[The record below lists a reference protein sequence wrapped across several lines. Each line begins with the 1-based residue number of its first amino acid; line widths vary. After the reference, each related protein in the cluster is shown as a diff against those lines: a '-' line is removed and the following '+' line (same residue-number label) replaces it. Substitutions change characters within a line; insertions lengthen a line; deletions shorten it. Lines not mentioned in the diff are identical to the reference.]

1 MLETTLNQ
9 LIGNSINSS
18 TLVAVMI
25 PGSGTRLPL
34 GPQHEADPGTARASP
49 ASSSPNP
56 SPTCNL
62 NTATLVFIAVC
73 VWDMA

>member
-1 MLETTLNQ
+1 MLETTLNL
-9 LIGNSINSS
+9 LIRNSINSS
-18 TLVAVMI
+18 TLMAVTI

-34 GPQHEADPGTARASP
+34 RPQHDADPGTAQASP

-56 SPTCNL
+56 SPTHNL